1 MNDDLTR
8 RDPAFMRLPV
18 NERPLDSSFR
28 DPSGFVFTRSGVL
41 YRQVNRVFAN
51 EFEAVT
57 GSGLYDELSRQG
69 LLIPHQPVS
78 LSLAA
83 TDEAA
88 AVIRPEPIGF
98 ISYPYEWCFGQLR
111 DAALLTLDI
120 QERALI
126 RGITLRDASAY
137 NIQFHG
143 GRPIFIDTLSFE
155 PRKEGAAWAAY
166 RQFCEHFVVP
176 LALMSRVDVRLG
188 ALLRAGLEGIPL
200 DLGSRLLGGSSWR
213 SLGLLFHVRLHA
225 MAQRR
230 YRDSAAPAPTTA
242 KRVTVQSLIG
252 LVQSLRGLVAGLSW
266 QAQGTEWADYTSDN
280 NYTTQATASK
290 RELVTGMLRGR
301 GIQTVWDLG
310 ANTGEYSRAAR
321 AEAGQVIAFDVDPA
335 AVERNY
341 RRVRAENEPT
351 ILPLLMDLTNPS
363 PALGWGHRERLSLE
377 QRGPADALLA
387 LALVHH
393 LAIGH
398 NVPLGRV
405 AETFARLGRHL
416 IIEFVPKEDSQV
428 QRMLRSRPDIFP
440 DYTRE
445 GFESAF
451 RAWFRIEDAQPVA
464 GSERR
469 LYFMTRDAGD

>member
-1 MNDDLTR
+1 VDG
-8 RDPAFMRLPV
+8 
-18 NERPLDSSFR
+18 RPLDSSFR
-28 DPSGFVFTRSGVL
+28 DPSGFVFTRSGVV

-57 GSGLYDELSRQG
+57 GTGLYDELSRQG
-69 LLIPHQPVS
+69 LLIPHQPAA

-83 TDEAA
+83 TDEAV
-88 AVIRPEPIGF
+88 AVLQPEPIGF

-120 QERALI
+120 QERALV

-143 GRPIFIDTLSFE
+143 GRPVFIDTLSFE
-155 PRKEGAAWAAY
+155 PRKEGAPWAAY

-188 ALLRAGLEGIPL
+188 ALLLAELEGIPL
-200 DLGSRLLGGSSWR
+200 DLGARLLGGRSWR

-230 YRDSAAPAPTTA
+230 YRDSASPASSA
-242 KRVTVQSLIG
+242 ARQVTVQSLIG
-252 LVQSLRGLVAGLSW
+252 LVQSLRGLITRLSW
-266 QAQGTEWADYTSDN
+266 QPQGTEWADYTSDN
-280 NYTTQATASK
+280 NYTAQATASK
-290 RELVTGMLRGR
+290 RDLVTAMLRAR
-301 GIQTVWDLG
+301 GVRTVWDLG

-321 AEAGQVIAFDVDPA
+321 ADAERVIAFDVDPG

-341 RRVRAENEPT
+341 RRVRAENERG

-377 QRGPADALLA
+377 QRGPADGLLA

-398 NVPLGRV
+398 NLPLGRI

-416 IIEFVPKEDSQV
+416 VIEFVPKEDSQV

-440 DYTRE
+440 HYTRE
-445 GFESAF
+445 GFEAAF
-451 RAWFRIEDAQPVA
+451 RTCFRIEDAQPVA

-469 LYFMTRDAGD
+469 LYLMTRSGGA

>member
-1 MNDDLTR
+1 
-8 RDPAFMRLPV
+8 
-18 NERPLDSSFR
+18 
-28 DPSGFVFTRSGVL
+28 VFTRSGVL
-41 YRQVNRVFAN
+41 YRQVNRIFAH

-57 GSGLYDELSRQG
+57 GTGLYDELSRQG
-69 LLIPHQPVS
+69 LLIPHQSVA

-88 AVIRPEPIGF
+88 AVLQPERVGF

-120 QERALI
+120 QERALV

-137 NIQFHG
+137 NVQFHA

-155 PRKEGAAWAAY
+155 PRKEGAPWAAY

-188 ALLRAGLEGIPL
+188 SLLRTHLEGIPL
-200 DLGSRLLGGSSWR
+200 DLGGRLLGSRTWQ

-230 YRDSAAPAPTTA
+230 YRDAAAPAPAASRT
-242 KRVTVQSLIG
+242 VTVQSLIG
-252 LVQSLRGLVAGLSW
+252 LVQSLRGLITRLTW
-266 QAQGTEWADYTSDN
+266 QPQGTEWADYTTDN
-280 NYTTQATASK
+280 NYTAQATASK
-290 RELVTGMLRGR
+290 RELVTAMLRGR
-301 GIQTVWDLG
+301 GVRTVWDLG

-321 AEAGQVIAFDVDPA
+321 AEAEQVVAFDVDPA

-341 RRVRAENEPT
+341 RRVRAENESR

-363 PALGWGHRERLSLE
+363 PALGWAHRERLSLE

-398 NVPLGRV
+398 NLPLERI

-440 DYTRE
+440 RYTRE
-445 GFESAF
+445 GFEAAF
-451 RAWFRIEDAQPVA
+451 RTCFRIEDAQAVA

-469 LYFMTRDAGD
+469 LYLMTRGSGA